1 MIRLDGRKPTE
12 VRPIRKSSDLIFS
25 ASSSTQLSIG
35 STTILVAVFN
45 NLVPDNKER
54 KLILEF
60 DSFDQICNSEIIN
73 LCKISTDIMLK
84 ENLNFL
90 VEYQITINIFL
101 IEDDGN
107 LLTVLL
113 NAISQSLK
121 EIRILNSKEIIFG
134 GIGLENGKKEIF
146 VDPSKIELE
155 LIEQELY
162 FAITFNAEIKKLRF
176 YQIINMIREKY
187 GPITKI
193 KRKIQKLALELG
205 FHLFKIFN

>member
-60 DSFDQICNSEIIN
+60 DSFDQICNSEILN

-162 FAITFNAEIKKLRF
+162 FAITFNAKLKKLKF
-176 YQIINMIREKY
+176 YQIINTIREEY
-187 GPITKI
+187 GEITKN
-193 KRKIQKLALELG
+193 KRKIQKLVLELG
-205 FHLFKIFN
+205 FYLFKIFN